1 MPDFAQLPPEINSAL
16 MYSGPG
22 SGPMLAAAAAW
33 SGLATELHTAGSSYQ
48 SMITG
53 LTDGPW
59 RGPAATSM
67 AAAAAPQVAWLRGT
81 ADQAEQAAAQAVAA
95 VGAYEAAFAATVPPP
110 EVAANR
116 ALLMALLATNFLGQ
130 NTAAIAATEAQ
141 YAEMWAQDAAAMYGY
156 AGASAAA
163 SQLTPFNPAA
173 TTVNPAGL
181 ASQAFAVAQAVN
193 GTVDVQ
199 AMSEIPKALY
209 GLAGITNEPPWLTD
223 LAGAIGLSGH
233 TWNEN
238 GDGIIVGGM
247 VGDVVQGVT
256 GSAEVDAGV
265 FMDTFAKWVSPAR
278 LAVTQFKD
286 YVGLAHDLPKFA
298 QEGAKAAADAAKE
311 LPAALPVALPS
322 AGLGGISGAVGK
334 AASVGGLSVPASWAG
349 TAPVATPVSVALNGL
364 GATAA
369 AEPAASTVGGLPL
382 MASGAGRGLAGH
394 FAVPRYG
401 FKPTVVTQPPAGG

>member
-1 MPDFAQLPPEINSAL
+1 MLDFAQLPPEINSAL
-16 MYSGPG
+16 IYSGPG
-22 SGPMLAAAAAW
+22 SGPMLVAAAAW
-33 SGLATELHTAGSSYQ
+33 TTLAAELHTTAASYQ

-53 LTDGPW
+53 LTEGPW
-59 RGPAATSM
+59 QGPAAMSM
-67 AAAAAPQVAWLRGT
+67 AAAATPQVNWLSGT

-95 VGAYEAAFAATVPPP
+95 VAAYEAAFAQTVPPP

-163 SQLTPFNPAA
+163 AQLTPFNPAA
-173 TTVNPAGL
+173 TAVNPAGL
-181 ASQAFAVAQAVN
+181 AGQVAAVAQAVN
-193 GTVDVQ
+193 GAPSVQ
-199 AMSEIPKALY
+199 AMYEIPRALS

-223 LAGAIGLSGH
+223 LAGAIGLTGH

-238 GDGIIVGGM
+238 GDGIIFGGV

-256 GSAEVDAGV
+256 GSAEVDASV
-265 FMDTFAKWVSPAR
+265 FTDTFAKWVSPAR

-298 QEGAKAAADAAKE
+298 QEGAKAAAEAAKD
-311 LPAALPVALPS
+311 LPAALPAALPS
-322 AGLGGISGAVGK
+322 AGLGGLAGGVGK

-349 TAPVATPVSVALNGL
+349 TAPTATPVSVALNGL

-369 AEPAASTVGGLPL
+369 AEPASTAVGGLPL
-382 MASGAGRGLAGH
+382 MATGAGRGMAGH
-394 FAVPRYG
+394 FMAPRYG
-401 FKPTVVTQPPAGG
+401 FKPTVMTQPFAGG